1 MSDKNFDLPQINQ
14 ALADLSEVIIEL
26 NNAVA
31 AKKAEIKNSAKTTEN
46 QLKEKDAKLNILRES
61 SQNVLDNIGTIITKL
76 DKVLENNGSSNNN
89 N

>member
-31 AKKAEIKNSAKTTEN
+31 SKKAEIKNSAKATEN

>member
-31 AKKAEIKNSAKTTEN
+31 SKKAEIKNNVKATEN

>member
-31 AKKAEIKNSAKTTEN
+31 AKKAEIKNSVKATEN

>member
-31 AKKAEIKNSAKTTEN
+31 AKKAEIKNSAKATEN

>member
-31 AKKAEIKNSAKTTEN
+31 AKKAEIKNNVKATEN